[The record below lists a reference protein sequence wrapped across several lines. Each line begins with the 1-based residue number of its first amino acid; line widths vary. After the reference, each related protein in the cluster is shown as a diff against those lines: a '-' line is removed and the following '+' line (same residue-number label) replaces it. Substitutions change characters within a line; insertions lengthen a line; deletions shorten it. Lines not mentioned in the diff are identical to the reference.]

1 MNHRE
6 IEQLQLKNKI
16 FQRILD
22 EIDVGVH
29 VVNEEGRTTFYNKK
43 MAQIEG
49 MDYEDVLD
57 KNLLDVFSFNQNED
71 STLLQAL
78 KNGSKIKNAKQTY
91 FNNKGQEITTINN
104 TFPIMEDGEQI
115 GAMEIARDVTK
126 LEKLIRE
133 NMNKRGDTRYTFDSI
148 IGSSDE
154 INEVV
159 EASKRATRTSSSVLI
174 IGETGTGK
182 ELFAQSIHNG
192 SSRSSKPFISQNCA
206 ALPDSLIEGLLFGT
220 KKGAF
225 TGSIE
230 RPGLFEQANG
240 GTLLLDE
247 INSLNPSLQTK
258 LLRVLQEKTVRRVG
272 DTKDRTVD
280 VRIIATINE
289 DPIDAISE
297 DRLRKDLYYRLSVVS
312 LFIPP
317 LRKRRKDIRDLAQ
330 FFIEKYNQ
338 LFGMNVAE
346 IDEEVMSKF
355 EQYDWP
361 GNVRELEHIIEGAMN
376 LIDQEET
383 ISYVHLPL
391 HFRNKPQFKEEPNET
406 GHLEDLLIQK
416 NKPIK
421 SLEQYIQEAETY
433 YLKKVLKHHGNNIT
447 QAAKSLCMSRQNL
460 QYRLRKYGVRKENS

>member
-247 INSLNPSLQTK
+247 INSLNPSLQAK

-391 HFRNKPQFKEEPNET
+391 HFRNKPQFKEEPYET